1 METNSGPARHQTHNY
16 FAKYQEENPMKTV
29 NSLHS
34 ATTHSSARPGKL
46 RSGTRTSLAAAI
58 ALLLGAHIVPAHAA
72 SFDPNIVIKGSA
84 EFDSTG
90 SPFEPINASQSGEIT
105 RIMAGITST
114 TTLNGAAINGVDPL
128 TGTLTSIGDGFGIK
142 FNANG
147 NADNEPSVV
156 NSLFGDYSLSLQNN
170 SATDAFLVNLRF
182 EFSQQVD
189 TTDSVK
195 SNTDNGEFAHAQVA
209 LRKQDSSELLFAS
222 ALSDTQLGNQQF
234 LFTNNFVNS
243 ASGLG
248 GKLSDS
254 GFLILSFLLNPGE
267 LLQLGDGNPE
277 VLLRGAADSGLFSGE
292 VATLLTVDSVVRQTT
307 ETVPEPATLL
317 LTGIGLA
324 SLLASQRRNRAI
336 A

>member
-1 METNSGPARHQTHNY
+1 MKIVRLSNSANTNPA
-16 FAKYQEENPMKTV
+16 
-29 NSLHS
+29 
-34 ATTHSSARPGKL
+34 ARPGNRRPDTAKN
-46 RSGTRTSLAAAI
+46 LAAAI
-58 ALLLGAHIVPAHAA
+58 ALLLSSHIAPTYAA

-90 SPFEPINASQSGEIT
+90 SPFEPVNASQSGEIT
-105 RIMAGITST
+105 RIMAGITT
-114 TTLNGAAINGVDPL
+114 TTTFNGAAINGVDPL

-147 NADNEPSVV
+147 NEPKVV

-209 LRKQDSSELLFAS
+209 LHKQDGSELLFAS
-222 ALSDTQLGNQQF
+222 ALSDTQFGNQQF
-234 LFTNNFVNS
+234 LFTNNLVNS
-243 ASGLG
+243 AIGLG

-292 VATLLTVDSVVRQTT
+292 VATLLTVDSVVRQGT
-307 ETVPEPATLL
+307 ETVPEPETLL

-324 SLLASQRRNRAI
+324 SLFASQRRNRAI

>member
-1 METNSGPARHQTHNY
+1 
-16 FAKYQEENPMKTV
+16 MKTV
-29 NSLHS
+29 RSPNSAHTKPT
-34 ATTHSSARPGKL
+34 AHPGNH
-46 RSGTRTSLAAAI
+46 RSGTAKSLVAAI
-58 ALLLGAHIVPAHAA
+58 ALLLGGHIAPAQAA

-105 RIMAGITST
+105 RIMAGIATT

-147 NADNEPSVV
+147 SAGTEPSVV

-170 SATDAFLVNLRF
+170 STTDAFLVNLRF

-209 LRKQDSSELLFAS
+209 LHKQDGSELLFAS
-222 ALSDTQLGNQQF
+222 ALSDTQFGNQQF
-234 LFTNNFVNS
+234 LFTNNLVNS

-267 LLQLGDGNPE
+267 LLQLGDGSPE

-292 VATLLTVDSVVRQTT
+292 VATLLTVDSVVRQRT
-307 ETVPEPATLL
+307 ETVPEPETLL

>member
-1 METNSGPARHQTHNY
+1 MKIVRLSNSANTNPA
-16 FAKYQEENPMKTV
+16 
-29 NSLHS
+29 
-34 ATTHSSARPGKL
+34 ARPGNRLPDTAKN
-46 RSGTRTSLAAAI
+46 LAAAI
-58 ALLLGAHIVPAHAA
+58 ALLLSSHIAPTYAA

-90 SPFEPINASQSGEIT
+90 SPFEPVNASQSGEIT
-105 RIMAGITST
+105 RIMAGITTT

-128 TGTLTSIGDGFGIK
+128 TGTLISIGDGFGVK
-142 FNANG
+142 FKANG
-147 NADNEPSVV
+147 NAGNEPAVV

-209 LRKQDSSELLFAS
+209 LHKQDGSELLFAS
-222 ALSDTQLGNQQF
+222 ALSDTQFGNQQF
-234 LFTNNFVNS
+234 LFTNNLVNS

-292 VATLLTVDSVVRQTT
+292 VATLLTVDSVVRQGT
-307 ETVPEPATLL
+307 ETVPEPETLL
-317 LTGIGLA
+317 LTAIGLA